1 MLQLYSKDMPW
12 PIAFDSS
19 FDNMSTRNKQ
29 GRNKVSNEQHK
40 ALLELRRTVF
50 NKWVKN
56 PLDKDLTKQLDLL
69 DKVLFG

>member
-29 GRNKVSNEQHK
+29 GGKEMMVFINEDSWFI
-40 ALLELRRTVF
+40 EVGDMSIC
-50 NKWVKN
+50 NVNGWWVN
-56 PLDKDLTKQLDLL
+56 IE
-69 DKVLFG
+69 